1 MLHIIFAAQGLRTNW
16 SDLQHTYQKL
26 SLLTDTL
33 PKKMRREQV
42 ESQLDELER
51 FVNLIESHS
60 VIIVADGHGGPQAAA
75 AGAMRF

>member
-60 VIIVADGHGGPQAAA
+60 VIIVADGHGAPAA
-75 AGAMRF
+75 AMRF